1 MLTALVGFLN
11 YAAAD
16 RIKRFRKGSH
26 DVLIRAC
33 NDQIAPG
40 CDEIHTD
47 GERSHRLV
55 PFLCHRNLARSDL
68 VVELCE
74 PFELFIHSRFNGG
87 RAIDAMKDDLS
98 GHIGTSLLVIVFCR
112 RWNRIACVMRSF
124 LLL

>member
-16 RIKRFRKGSH
+16 RIKRLRKGSH

-74 PFELFIHSRFNGG
+74 PFELFIHSRFNSG
-87 RAIDAMKDDLS
+87 DLVGKRLALDRKS
-98 GHIGTSLLVIVFCR
+98 TRLNSSHT
-112 RWNRIACVMRSF
+112 
-124 LLL
+124 